1 MKIKSLAM
9 LGLMVLAAGQVGN
22 AANISVGYQNY
33 NTVYNRK
40 TGAALAPSS
49 QVWFGSWNNGANPTG
64 ILIEYFAGTKSY
76 TDMSAAFLI
85 GATKSYSDFGD
96 GSEPYVFSM
105 SDVGL
110 VGRNVDMVLWNAPTA
125 QTATDAAAFRWSGA
139 VYPDGTSLDTEIQVA
154 NALPSLDPDIA
165 VSVLYG
171 TAQDTGSDGFG
182 SIITGLIPEPSTGS
196 LVMAGLL
203 ALLSI
208 RYREIRRWPS
218 TSKNKSLKNS
228 TLGILTNSKS
238 RLL

>member
-1 MKIKSLAM
+1 MQIKSLAM
-9 LGLMVLAAGQVGN
+9 LGLMVLVAGQVGN

-33 NTVYNRK
+33 NTVYDLR
-40 TGAALAPSS
+40 TDAALAPSS
-49 QVWFGSWNNGANPTG
+49 QVWFGSWNNAINPTD
-64 ILIEYFAGTKSY
+64 ILSQYRAGTKSY
-76 TDMSAAFLI
+76 ADVSAAFVI

-125 QTATDAAAFRWSGA
+125 QTATYAAAFRWSSA

-165 VSVLYG
+165 VSVQYG

-182 SIITGLIPEPSTGS
+182 YIFTAPIPEPSTGS
-196 LVMAGLL
+196 LLIGGIALVL
-203 ALLSI
+203 AN
-208 RYREIRRWPS
+208 YRK
-218 TSKNKSLKNS
+218 SKNS
-228 TLGILTNSKS
+228 
-238 RLL
+238 

>member
-9 LGLMVLAAGQVGN
+9 LGLMVLVAGQVGN

-33 NTVYNRK
+33 NTVYDLR
-40 TGAALAPSS
+40 TDAALAPSS
-49 QVWFGSWNNGANPTG
+49 QVWFGSWNNGINPTD
-64 ILIEYFAGTKSY
+64 LLSQYLAGTKSY
-76 TDMSAAFLI
+76 TDVSAAFLI
-85 GATKSYSDFGD
+85 GATKTYQDFGD

-125 QTATDAAAFRWSGA
+125 QTATHAAAFRWSSA

-171 TAQDTGSDGFG
+171 TAQDSGSDGFG
-182 SIITGLIPEPSTGS
+182 YIFTAPIPEPSTASMLIAGIA
-196 LVMAGLL
+196 LV
-203 ALLSI
+203 
-208 RYREIRRWPS
+208 
-218 TSKNKSLKNS
+218 
-228 TLGILTNSKS
+228 LTNVRKS
-238 RLL
+238 RNS

>member
-1 MKIKSLAM
+1 MKLKSLTV
-9 LGLMVLAAGQVGN
+9 LGLIVVVAAQVGQ

-33 NTVYNRK
+33 NTVYDLL
-40 TGAALAPSS
+40 TDAALAPSS
-49 QVWFGSWNNGANPTG
+49 QVWFGSWKNAINPAD
-64 ILIEYFAGTKSY
+64 ILSQYRDGTKSFA
-76 TDMSAAFLI
+76 DVSAAFEI
-85 GATKSYSDFGD
+85 GATKSYSNFGD

-125 QTATDAAAFRWSGA
+125 QTATHAAAFRWSSA

-182 SIITGLIPEPSTGS
+182 YIFTAPIPEPSTGS
-196 LVMAGLL
+196 LLIGGI
-203 ALLSI
+203 ALVFAN
-208 RYREIRRWPS
+208 YRK
-218 TSKNKSLKNS
+218 SKNS
-228 TLGILTNSKS
+228 
-238 RLL
+238 